1 MRRMAPNNS
10 MQRTAR
16 APPLMLSVRPLSFVG
31 GEPMAGDKAHEPPEA
46 IEAHLERCLEFARRL
61 CLHNDPRFR
70 AGGLKL
76 LRQLFRA
83 HRSGRMT
90 TAQERRYNG
99 LLKYLR
105 PHVLA
110 MTREGLTIPAVV
122 AAEVERVRDRT
133 KGRSA

>member
-1 MRRMAPNNS
+1 MA
-10 MQRTAR
+10 
-16 APPLMLSVRPLSFVG
+16 
-31 GEPMAGDKAHEPPEA
+31 EDKAHEPPEA

-61 CLHNDPRFR
+61 CLHHDPDLR

-83 HRSGRMT
+83 HRHGRMT
-90 TAQERRYNG
+90 TAQGRRYNG

-105 PHVLA
+105 PQIRA
-110 MTREGLTIPAVV
+110 MAREGLTIPAVV
-122 AAEVERVRDRT
+122 AAEVERVRDRS